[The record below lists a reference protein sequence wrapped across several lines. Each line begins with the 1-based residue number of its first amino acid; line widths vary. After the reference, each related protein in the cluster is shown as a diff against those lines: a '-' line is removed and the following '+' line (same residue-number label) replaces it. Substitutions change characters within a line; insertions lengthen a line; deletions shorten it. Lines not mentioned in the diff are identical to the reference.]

1 MLPGEAKKTILGLT
15 AAEQQPIFYGST
27 STPPFSSPAY
37 LLPPVQSKMRSSSE
51 GMDVVLLLPV
61 LHSSLFSA
69 LSLSLSPFVLHSS
82 LFSKVWTLKAELLL
96 SCRLVVS

>member
-61 LHSSLFSA
+61 LHFSLFSA
-69 LSLSLSPFVLHSS
+69 LSLSPSVLHSS